1 MTKPEV
7 IIIGLTA
14 ILIALDYV
22 TGLLKAFATRTVSS
36 SKMRTGLYHKAGY
49 AVVIALAF
57 LLEHGQQYVNLGFTV
72 PLITPVCLYIVFAE
86 AISVLEN
93 AVVLN
98 PELVHSGIFKVF
110 LNSNDALRDE
120 AQAQAGKHAEILG
133 DGVEPI
139 NRSINPENTPTEN
152 K

>member
-1 MTKPEV
+1 MTKPEI

-22 TGLLKAFATRTVSS
+22 TGLMKAFATRTVSS
-36 SKMRTGLYHKAGY
+36 SKMRAGLYHKAGY
-49 AVVIALAF
+49 AIVIALAF

-86 AISVLEN
+86 VVSVLEN
-93 AVVLN
+93 AVALN

-110 LNSNDALRDE
+110 LNSNDALKDE
-120 AQAQAGKHAEILG
+120 AQSQAGKHAAILG
-133 DGVEPI
+133 DDVEST
-139 NRSINPENTPTEN
+139 NRGISPEDETGEN

>member
-1 MTKPEV
+1 MSKPEV
-7 IIIGLTA
+7 ITIGLTA
-14 ILIALDYV
+14 ILIVLDYA
-22 TGLLKAFATRTVSS
+22 TGLMKAFATCTVSS
-36 SKMRTGLYHKAGY
+36 SKMRAGLYHKAGY

-86 AISVLEN
+86 VVSVLEN
-93 AVVLN
+93 AVALN

-110 LNSNDALRDE
+110 LNSNDALKDE
-120 AQAQAGKHAEILG
+120 AQAQAGKHAAILG
-133 DGVEPI
+133 DGVEPT
-139 NRSINPENTPTEN
+139 NRSINPEETPTEN

>member
-1 MTKPEV
+1 MSKPEV
-7 IIIGLTA
+7 ITIGLTA
-14 ILIALDYV
+14 ILIVLDYV

-36 SKMRTGLYHKAGY
+36 SKMRAGLYHKAGY

-72 PLITPVCLYIVFAE
+72 PLIAPVCLYIVFAE
-86 AISVLEN
+86 IVSVLEN
-93 AVVLN
+93 AVALN

-110 LNSNDALRDE
+110 LNSNDALKDE
-120 AQAQAGKHAEILG
+120 AQAQAGKHAAILG
-133 DGVEPI
+133 DGVEPT
-139 NRSINPENTPTEN
+139 NRSNKPENTPTEN

>member
-22 TGLLKAFATRTVSS
+22 TGLMKAFATRTVSS
-36 SKMRTGLYHKAGY
+36 SKMRAGLYHKAGY

-72 PLITPVCLYIVFAE
+72 PLITPVCLYIIFAE
-86 AISVLEN
+86 VVSVLEN

-110 LNSNDALRDE
+110 LNSNDALKDE
-120 AQAQAGKHAEILG
+120 AQAQAGKHAAILG
-133 DGVEPI
+133 DGVEPT
-139 NRSINPENTPTEN
+139 NRNINPEDETSEN
-152 K
+152 E

>member
-7 IIIGLTA
+7 ITIGLTA
-14 ILIALDYV
+14 ILIVLDYV

-36 SKMRTGLYHKAGY
+36 SKMRAGLYHKAGY

-57 LLEHGQQYVNLGFTV
+57 LLEHGQQFVNLGFTV

-86 AISVLEN
+86 IVSVLEN
-93 AVVLN
+93 AVALN

-110 LNSNDALRDE
+110 LNSNDALKDE
-120 AQAQAGKHAEILG
+120 AQAQAGKHAAILG
-133 DGVEPI
+133 NGVEPT
-139 NRSINPENTPTEN
+139 NRSINPEDTPTEN

>member
-1 MTKPEV
+1 MSKPEV
-7 IIIGLTA
+7 ITIGLTA
-14 ILIALDYV
+14 ILIVLDYA
-22 TGLLKAFATRTVSS
+22 TGLMKAFATRTVSS
-36 SKMRTGLYHKAGY
+36 SKMRAGLYHKAGY

-86 AISVLEN
+86 VVSVLEN
-93 AVVLN
+93 AVALN

-110 LNSNDALRDE
+110 LNSNDALKDE
-120 AQAQAGKHAEILG
+120 AQAQAGKHAAILG
-133 DGVEPI
+133 DGVEPT

>member
-1 MTKPEV
+1 MTKPEA

-14 ILIALDYV
+14 ILIVLDYA

-36 SKMRTGLYHKAGY
+36 SKMRAGLYHKAGY
-49 AVVIALAF
+49 ATVIALAF
-57 LLEHGQQYVNLGFTV
+57 LLEHGQQYVNLGFAV
-72 PLITPVCLYIVFAE
+72 PLIAPVCLYIIFAE
-86 AISVLEN
+86 VVSVLEN

-110 LNSNDALRDE
+110 LNSNDALKDE
-120 AQAQAGKHAEILG
+120 AQAQAGKHATIMSG
-133 DGVEPI
+133 IEPT
-139 NRSINPENTPTEN
+139 NRSLNPEDTPTEN

>member
-1 MTKPEV
+1 MTKPEI

-22 TGLLKAFATRTVSS
+22 TGLMKAFATRTVSS
-36 SKMRTGLYHKAGY
+36 SKMRAGLYHKAGY
-49 AVVIALAF
+49 AIVIALAF

-86 AISVLEN
+86 VVSVLEN
-93 AVVLN
+93 AVALN

-110 LNSNDALRDE
+110 LNSNDALKDE
-120 AQAQAGKHAEILG
+120 AQSQAGKHAAILG
-133 DGVEPI
+133 GGVEST
-139 NRSINPENTPTEN
+139 NRGINPEDETGEN

>member
-14 ILIALDYV
+14 ILIALDYA
-22 TGLLKAFATRTVSS
+22 TGLMKAFATRTVSS
-36 SKMRTGLYHKAGY
+36 SKMRAGLYHKAGY
-49 AVVIALAF
+49 AIVIALAF

-86 AISVLEN
+86 VVSVLEN
-93 AVVLN
+93 AVALN

-110 LNSNDALRDE
+110 LNSNDALKDE
-120 AQAQAGKHAEILG
+120 AQSQAGKHAAIL
-133 DGVEPI
+133 DSGVAPT
-139 NRSINPENTPTEN
+139 NRSVNPENVASEN

>member
-22 TGLLKAFATRTVSS
+22 TGLMKAFATRTVSS
-36 SKMRTGLYHKAGY
+36 SKMRAGLYHKAGY
-49 AVVIALAF
+49 AIVIALAF

-86 AISVLEN
+86 VVSVLEN
-93 AVVLN
+93 AVALN

-110 LNSNDALRDE
+110 LNSNDALQDE
-120 AQAQAGKHAEILG
+120 AQAQAGKHAAILG
-133 DGVEPI
+133 DDVETT
-139 NRSINPENTPTEN
+139 NRSLNPEDAASEN

>member
-1 MTKPEV
+1 MSKPEV
-7 IIIGLTA
+7 ITIELTA
-14 ILIALDYV
+14 ILIVLDYV
-22 TGLLKAFATRTVSS
+22 TGLMKAFATRTVSS
-36 SKMRTGLYHKAGY
+36 SKMRAGLYHKAGY

-86 AISVLEN
+86 VVSVLEN
-93 AVVLN
+93 AVALN

-110 LNSNDALRDE
+110 LNSNDALKDE
-120 AQAQAGKHAEILG
+120 AQAQAGKHAAILG
-133 DGVEPI
+133 DGAEPT
-139 NRSINPENTPTEN
+139 NRSNKPENTPTEN

>member
-14 ILIALDYV
+14 ILIALDYA
-22 TGLLKAFATRTVSS
+22 TGLMKAFATRTVSS
-36 SKMRTGLYHKAGY
+36 SKMRAGLYHKAGY

-57 LLEHGQQYVNLGFTV
+57 LLEHAQQYVNLGFTV

-86 AISVLEN
+86 IVSVLEN
-93 AVVLN
+93 AVALN

-110 LNSNDALRDE
+110 LNSNDALKDE
-120 AQAQAGKHAEILG
+120 AQSQAGKHAAILNS
-133 DGVEPI
+133 GVEPT
-139 NRSINPENTPTEN
+139 NRSVNPEDETSEN

>member
-22 TGLLKAFATRTVSS
+22 TGLMKAFATRTVSS
-36 SKMRTGLYHKAGY
+36 SKMRAGLYHKAGY
-49 AVVIALAF
+49 AIVIALAF

-86 AISVLEN
+86 VVSVLEN
-93 AVVLN
+93 AVALN

-110 LNSNDALRDE
+110 LNSNDALKDE
-120 AQAQAGKHAEILG
+120 AQSQAGKHAVILG
-133 DGVEPI
+133 DDVEST
-139 NRSINPENTPTEN
+139 NRGISPEDETGEN

>member
-1 MTKPEV
+1 MTKPEA

-14 ILIALDYV
+14 SLIVLDYV

-36 SKMRTGLYHKAGY
+36 SKMRAGLYHKAGY

-72 PLITPVCLYIVFAE
+72 PLITSVCLYIIFAE
-86 AISVLEN
+86 VVSVFEN
-93 AVVLN
+93 AVALN

-110 LNSNDALRDE
+110 LNSNDALKDE
-120 AQAQAGKHAEILG
+120 AQAQAGKHATIMS
-133 DGVEPI
+133 GVEPT
-139 NRSINPENTPTEN
+139 NRSLNPEDTPTEN

>member
-7 IIIGLTA
+7 VTIGLTA
-14 ILIALDYV
+14 ILIVLDYV
-22 TGLLKAFATRTVSS
+22 TGLMKAFATRTVSS
-36 SKMRTGLYHKAGY
+36 SKMRAGLYHKAGY

-72 PLITPVCLYIVFAE
+72 PLIAPVCLYIVFAE
-86 AISVLEN
+86 IVSVLEN
-93 AVVLN
+93 AVALN

-110 LNSNDALRDE
+110 LNSNDALKDE
-120 AQAQAGKHAEILG
+120 AQAQAGKHAAILG
-133 DGVEPI
+133 DGVEPT
-139 NRSINPENTPTEN
+139 NRSINPGNTPTEN

>member
-14 ILIALDYV
+14 ILIALDYA
-22 TGLLKAFATRTVSS
+22 TGLMKAFATRTVSS
-36 SKMRTGLYHKAGY
+36 SKMRAGLYHKAGY

-57 LLEHGQQYVNLGFTV
+57 LLEHAQQYVNLGFTV
-72 PLITPVCLYIVFAE
+72 PLITPVCLYIIFAE
-86 AISVLEN
+86 IVSVLEN
-93 AVVLN
+93 AVALN

-110 LNSNDALRDE
+110 LNSNDALKDE
-120 AQAQAGKHAEILG
+120 AQSQAGKHAAILNS
-133 DGVEPI
+133 GVEPT
-139 NRSINPENTPTEN
+139 NRSINPEDVTSEN

>member
-7 IIIGLTA
+7 ITIGLTA
-14 ILIALDYV
+14 ILIVLDYV

-36 SKMRTGLYHKAGY
+36 SKMRAGLYHKAGY
-49 AVVIALAF
+49 AIVIALAF
-57 LLEHGQQYVNLGFTV
+57 LLEHGQQFVNLGFTV

-86 AISVLEN
+86 IVSVLEN
-93 AVVLN
+93 AVALN

-110 LNSNDALRDE
+110 LNSNDALKDE
-120 AQAQAGKHAEILG
+120 AQAQAGKHAAILG
-133 DGVEPI
+133 NGVEPT

>member
-1 MTKPEV
+1 MSKPEV
-7 IIIGLTA
+7 ITIGLTA
-14 ILIALDYV
+14 ILIVLDYV
-22 TGLLKAFATRTVSS
+22 TGLMKAFATRTVSS
-36 SKMRTGLYHKAGY
+36 SKMRAGLYHKAGY

-72 PLITPVCLYIVFAE
+72 PLIAPVCLYIVFAE
-86 AISVLEN
+86 IVSVLEN
-93 AVVLN
+93 AVALN

-110 LNSNDALRDE
+110 LNSNDALKDE
-120 AQAQAGKHAEILG
+120 AQAQAGKHAAILG
-133 DGVEPI
+133 DGVEPT